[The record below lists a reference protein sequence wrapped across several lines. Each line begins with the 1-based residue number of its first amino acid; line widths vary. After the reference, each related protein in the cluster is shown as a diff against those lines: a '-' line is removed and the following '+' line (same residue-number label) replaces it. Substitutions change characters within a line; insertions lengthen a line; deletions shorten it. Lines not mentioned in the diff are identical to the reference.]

1 MPMTASRSYLLRAL
15 NEWILDNQCT
25 PYIVVDATGESV
37 DVPVQHVKNG
47 QIVLNIDPASVRH
60 LEITNKSVSFEARFG
75 GRPHPVFVPIE
86 AVKAVYAK
94 ENGQGMV
101 FGWEVEPSDPDTP
114 LDDDAAG
121 PESRPPRRAK
131 LKVVK

>member
-1 MPMTASRSYLLRAL
+1 MTASRSYLLRAL

-25 PYIVVDATGESV
+25 PYIVVDATGEGV
-37 DVPVQHVKNG
+37 NVPVQHVKNG
-47 QIVLNIDPASVRH
+47 QIVLNINPASVRH
-60 LEITNKSVSFEARFG
+60 LDITNSFVSFEARFG

-86 AVKAVYAK
+86 AVKAVYAR

-101 FGWEVEPSDPDTP
+101 FGRETGPSGPDTP
-114 LDDDAAG
+114 LDDDAG
-121 PESRPPRRAK
+121 PESKPPRRTK